1 MLKNFPILSDEKI
14 EEYTRKGYVLVFR
27 HLNAINKER
36 PKEILNKD
44 DFQEAIKELEK
55 YPYYDKITKVMPFNE
70 GYEFL
75 KESNIQYNLRS
86 QLADELTSWA
96 SYYNISDETD
106 LEARQ
111 RFLENVTNLEF
122 TLCYNNRT

>member
-1 MLKNFPILSDEKI
+1 
-14 EEYTRKGYVLVFR
+14 
-27 HLNAINKER
+27 
-36 PKEILNKD
+36 
-44 DFQEAIKELEK
+44 
-55 YPYYDKITKVMPFNE
+55 MPFNE

-111 RFLENVTNLEF
+111 RFLEKVRHF
-122 TLCYNNRT
+122 

>member
-1 MLKNFPILSDEKI
+1 
-14 EEYTRKGYVLVFR
+14 
-27 HLNAINKER
+27 
-36 PKEILNKD
+36 
-44 DFQEAIKELEK
+44 
-55 YPYYDKITKVMPFNE
+55 MPFNE

-111 RFLENVTNLEF
+111 RFLENVKPFQAYLNGFTPVTGFINL
-122 TLCYNNRT
+122 

>member
-14 EEYTRKGYVLVFR
+14 EEYTRKGYVLIFR

-44 DFQEAIKELEK
+44 DLQEAIKELEK

-111 RFLENVTNLEF
+111 RFLENVKPF
-122 TLCYNNRT
+122 